1 MKFEWDEV
9 KAQTNL
15 KKHGVALEVA
25 ERVWDDPAHLLVLDR
40 YEGGEERWHAI
51 GLVKGIMILTVV
63 HAYRGKDVQVVRIIG
78 ARRATLDERRRYDTQ
93 DDRGRG

>member
-25 ERVWDDPAHLLVLDR
+25 ERVWDDPAHLLVFDR
-40 YEGGEERWHAI
+40 YEDDEERWHAI

-63 HAYRGKDVQVVRIIG
+63 HAYRGQDDQVVRIIG
-78 ARRATLDERRRYDTQ
+78 ARRATLGERRRYDTQ
-93 DDRGRG
+93 DDRRRD